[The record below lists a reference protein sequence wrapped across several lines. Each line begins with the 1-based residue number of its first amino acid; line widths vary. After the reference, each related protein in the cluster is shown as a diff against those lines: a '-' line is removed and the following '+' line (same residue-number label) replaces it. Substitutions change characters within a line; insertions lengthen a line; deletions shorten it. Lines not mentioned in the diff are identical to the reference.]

1 MCIKLFHKEPRP
13 DFTRRPHVRNVLY
26 YCFPPKKD
34 NEADDTNILISQS
47 DKISIE
53 TYFKNRPASSQNPRE
68 NKQLNQTFQ
77 TFLVAIQL
85 ELNSFFTHSFHIF
98 HLQFNANLIPTI
110 IA

>member
-53 TYFKNRPASSQNPRE
+53 IKNRPP
-68 NKQLNQTFQ
+68 T
-77 TFLVAIQL
+77 
-85 ELNSFFTHSFHIF
+85 LNSKYK
-98 HLQFNANLIPTI
+98 LLINDKNGFLNRVRR
-110 IA
+110 